1 MPTCRKCGITQATV
15 EMRRSP
21 KEGGGWL
28 CKEFDRCKARVKEAR
43 ARARA
48 AKKRERM
55 VARRGYQ
62 D

>member
-1 MPTCRKCGITQATV
+1 MPECKTCGITQATV

-21 KEGGGWL
+21 TDGWL
-28 CKEFDRCKARVKEAR
+28 CKEKADCKKRVKEQR

-48 AKKRERM
+48 QKKTERM

>member
-1 MPTCRKCGITQATV
+1 MPTCKKCGVTQATV

-21 KEGGGWL
+21 KAGWL
-28 CKEFDRCKARVKEAR
+28 CKEIDHCKARVKDAR
-43 ARARA
+43 ARARVQ
-48 AKKRERM
+48 KKTERM

>member
-1 MPTCRKCGITQATV
+1 MPECKECGITQATV

-21 KEGGGWL
+21 KEGWL
-28 CKEFDRCKARVKEAR
+28 CKEKSDCKKRKKERKARLR
-43 ARARA
+43 AQ
-48 AKKRERM
+48 KKTERM